1 MNKLFFLIV
10 LCFFVTKIE
19 SAKRRL
25 LGGRTPQDLSN
36 QKVYEKAVELA
47 QFALDTRTDLDQT
60 AYVLSEITSYSSQ
73 LVNGRNHFLSLRIF
87 DNYNDFDYPA
97 NVYIYQAFR
106 GPSRLVSFVRLVPRR
121 VTVPQE

>member
-97 NVYIYQAFR
+97 NVYIYQPFR
-106 GPSRLVSFVRLVPRR
+106 GPSRLVSFVRLVPKR
-121 VTVPQE
+121 VSVPQE